1 MSERDTDDEA
11 ETTPPDEAAET
22 NAGTDGGETD
32 ASTDGNADTPGDGS
46 DADTQ
51 TEDGGGP
58 DAAEAG
64 ADSAAAEGGSSAAV
78 VEAEAE
84 SGAAAGDIDE
94 LQRKVEQAR
103 EEVAKRIVGQQSV
116 VEQLFV
122 TVLADGNALLESNPG
137 LGKTTMVRT
146 VAEVTDLTFSRIQNT
161 PDLMP
166 SDITGTEII
175 RESDTG
181 REFVFEKGPVF
192 ANVVLADEINRA
204 TPKTQAALLEAMQER
219 QVTAAGETYE
229 LPDPFFVLATQ
240 NPIDQGGTYALPEAQ
255 TDRFM
260 LKLLVDYP
268 EYDEE
273 QTIVDIYTKGSETV
287 PVERALTREEIRAAQ
302 RHVRDV
308 PIADDLR
315 DAAIALVRRTRTAED
330 VEFGA
335 SPRASMAL
343 VVAAKARAFL
353 HTRSH
358 VSEEDIRALAAPVL
372 RHRIILDFRAERE
385 GRTPDDVVEDLL
397 DEVL

>member
-1 MSERDTDDEA
+1 MSERDT
-11 ETTPPDEAAET
+11 
-22 NAGTDGGETD
+22 GET
-32 ASTDGNADTPGDGS
+32 AGSGGD
-46 DADTQ
+46 
-51 TEDGGGP
+51 
-58 DAAEAG
+58 
-64 ADSAAAEGGSSAAV
+64 
-78 VEAEAE
+78 VEA
-84 SGAAAGDIDE
+84 
-94 LQRKVEQAR
+94 LQTKVEQAR
-103 EEVAKRIVGQQSV
+103 EQVAKRIVGQEEV
-116 VEQLFV
+116 VEQLLV
-122 TVLADGNALLESNPG
+122 TILADGNALLESNPG

-146 VAEVTDLTFSRIQNT
+146 VAEVTDLSFSRIQNT

-175 RESDTG
+175 RETDTG

-219 QVTAAGETYE
+219 QVTAAGETYD

-273 QTIVDIYTKGSETV
+273 QTIVDLYTKGSETV
-287 PVERALTREEIRAAQ
+287 PVEQTITREEIRAAQ
-302 RHVRDV
+302 RYVRDV

-315 DAAIALVRRTRTAED
+315 DVAIELVRATRETED
-330 VEFGA
+330 IEFGA

-358 VSEEDIRALAAPVL
+358 VSEDDLRALAAPVL

-385 GRTPDDVVEDLL
+385 GRTPDDVIDELL
-397 DEVL
+397 AEHL

>member
-1 MSERDTDDEA
+1 MA
-11 ETTPPDEAAET
+11 
-22 NAGTDGGETD
+22 
-32 ASTDGNADTPGDGS
+32 
-46 DADTQ
+46 
-51 TEDGGGP
+51 TED
-58 DAAEAG
+58 
-64 ADSAAAEGGSSAAV
+64 
-78 VEAEAE
+78 
-84 SGAAAGDIDE
+84 IDT
-94 LQRKVEQAR
+94 LQDRIETAR
-103 EEVAKRIVGQQSV
+103 EEVGKRIIGQRDV
-116 VEQLFV
+116 LEQLFV
-122 TVLADGNALLESNPG
+122 CVLADGNALLESNPG

-146 VAEVTDLTFSRIQNT
+146 VAEVTDLQFSRIQNT

-175 RESDTG
+175 RDTEEG

-219 QVTAAGETYE
+219 QVTAAGETYR
-229 LPDPFFVLATQ
+229 LPEPFFILATQ

-268 EYDEE
+268 DYDEE
-273 QTIVDIYTKGSETV
+273 RNIVDVYTSGRRDV
-287 PVERALTREEIRAAQ
+287 PVEQVLTRAQIRTAQDLVREI
-302 RHVRDV
+302 

-315 DAAIALVRRTRTAED
+315 DRAVQIVRKTRDDDA

-353 HTRSH
+353 RGRSH
-358 VSEEDIRALAAPVL
+358 VSGEDIDALAAPVL

-385 GRTPDDVVEDLL
+385 GRTADDVIESLL
-397 DEVL
+397 

>member
-1 MSERDTDDEA
+1 MSQDEIA
-11 ETTPPDEAAET
+11 EIQA
-22 NAGTDGGETD
+22 
-32 ASTDGNADTPGDGS
+32 
-46 DADTQ
+46 
-51 TEDGGGP
+51 
-58 DAAEAG
+58 
-64 ADSAAAEGGSSAAV
+64 
-78 VEAEAE
+78 
-84 SGAAAGDIDE
+84 
-94 LQRKVEQAR
+94 KVEQAR
-103 EEVAKRIVGQQSV
+103 EQVTRRIVGQKNV
-116 VEQLFV
+116 LEQLFV
-122 TVLADGNALLESNPG
+122 CILADGNALLESNPG

-146 VAEVTDLTFSRIQNT
+146 VAEVTDLAFSRVQNT

-175 RESDTG
+175 RETEDG
-181 REFVFEKGPVF
+181 REFVFEKGPIF

-219 QVTAAGETYE
+219 QVTAAGETYQ

-268 EYDEE
+268 GYDEE
-273 QTIVDIYTKGSETV
+273 QDIVDRYTGSTETI
-287 PVERALTREEIRAAQ
+287 PVEKALTREEIHEAQ
-302 RHVRDV
+302 TLVREV
-308 PIADDLR
+308 PIAEDLR
-315 DAAIALVRRTRTAED
+315 DRAVELVRKTRDTEN

-353 HTRSH
+353 HGRAH
-358 VSEEDIRALAAPVL
+358 VASEDIEALAPPVL

-385 GRTPDDVVEDLL
+385 GKTPDDVVESLL
-397 DEVL
+397 E

>member
-1 MSERDTDDEA
+1 MSETDV
-11 ETTPPDEAAET
+11 
-22 NAGTDGGETD
+22 D
-32 ASTDGNADTPGDGS
+32 AIQDK
-46 DADTQ
+46 
-51 TEDGGGP
+51 
-58 DAAEAG
+58 
-64 ADSAAAEGGSSAAV
+64 
-78 VEAEAE
+78 
-84 SGAAAGDIDE
+84 I
-94 LQRKVEQAR
+94 EQAR
-103 EEVAKRIVGQQSV
+103 EEVGKRIVGQRDV
-116 VEQLFV
+116 LEQLFV
-122 TVLADGNALLESNPG
+122 CVLADGNALLESNPG

-146 VAEVTDLTFSRIQNT
+146 VAEVTDLAFSRIQNT

-175 RESDTG
+175 RETAEG

-219 QVTAAGETYE
+219 QVTAAGDTYE

-268 EYDEE
+268 AYEEE
-273 QTIVDIYTKGSETV
+273 QDIVNLYTAGSGTV
-287 PVERALTREEIRAAQ
+287 PVERVISREEIRRAQ
-302 RHVRDV
+302 ELVRDV

-315 DAAIALVRRTRTAED
+315 DRAIQLVRRTREAD
-330 VEFGA
+330 AVEFGA

-343 VVAAKARAFL
+343 VVTAKARAFL
-353 HTRSH
+353 RGRNH
-358 VSEEDIRALAAPVL
+358 VSGEDIEALAAPVL

-385 GRTPDDVVEDLL
+385 GKTPDDVVADLL
-397 DEVL
+397 E